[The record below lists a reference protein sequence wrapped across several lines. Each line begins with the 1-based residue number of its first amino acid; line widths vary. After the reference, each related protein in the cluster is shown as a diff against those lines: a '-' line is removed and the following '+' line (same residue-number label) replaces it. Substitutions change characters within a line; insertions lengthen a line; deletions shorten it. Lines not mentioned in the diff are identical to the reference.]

1 MRLSRANGN
10 RKASPRLDPPD
21 IDIITTS
28 ITEPASFVIS
38 NAYPNPFNPS
48 TEINIDV
55 PKTGML
61 NVGVYNLKGQL
72 LSTLINETVIPGSYS
87 IIWDAS
93 DLTSGL
99 YIFSVTYGEKS
110 YNQKITLVK

>member
-1 MRLSRANGN
+1 MFRV
-10 RKASPRLDPPD
+10 D
-21 IDIITTS
+21 IDAGEAGGDPCESLSNFDDTIPS
-28 ITEPASFVIS
+28 SFNVS

-55 PKTGML
+55 PETGIL

-72 LSTLINETVIPGSYS
+72 LSTLVNKTVIPGSYS

-110 YNQKITLVK
+110 YNQKITIVK